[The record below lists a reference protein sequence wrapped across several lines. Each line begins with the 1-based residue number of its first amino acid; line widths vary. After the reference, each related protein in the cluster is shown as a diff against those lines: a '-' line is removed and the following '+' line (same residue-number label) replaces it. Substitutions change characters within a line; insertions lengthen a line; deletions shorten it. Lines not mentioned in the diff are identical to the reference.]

1 MSENDKDNKVF
12 DFINEQV
19 IEKKRRKIKKWL
31 LPLMMTV
38 FMAIIFGMIAAIT
51 FVFTEPR
58 LYKYLHKVEEIK
70 TPISFPTE
78 NPEDPLD
85 DITAV
90 PVKKE
95 EETNPKAEEKPTPV
109 PDTVIMEQSID
120 ADLEDFVSMYEELRI
135 VALQTNNSLINI
147 TSIINDKDWF
157 GNPVERIINT
167 TGVIISDKNDDL
179 LILVNLDRVK
189 DANSIK
195 VIFSDSE
202 AVDAVLQ
209 DYETEINLA
218 VIAVSIEDI
227 PSFFAKNIQVAT
239 LGESYTITVG
249 SPIIALG
256 SPNGYPG
263 SIDFG
268 IITSRGSWAS
278 ITDNKL
284 DLFNTDLKDNK
295 NGDGI
300 IVNLRG
306 EIIGLITRNL
316 KEDLNADLN
325 TVIGISKV
333 KSIIERMA
341 SKKPRIYFGVKTED
355 MTEAVKTE
363 KQITNGIYV
372 NEVQAN
378 SPAFAV
384 GMKNGDII
392 LQIDNQSI
400 MNTSNFYN
408 TITGYEPEQQITVKI
423 MRSTGSTEKEM
434 DLVVT
439 LTEKKQ

>member
-31 LPLMMTV
+31 LPLMLTV

-51 FVFTEPR
+51 FVITEPR
-58 LYKYLHKVEEIK
+58 LYKYIHKVEEIK

-85 DITAV
+85 DITVV
-90 PVKKE
+90 PIKKGEEVNPKE
-95 EETNPKAEEKPTPV
+95 EEPTPV
-109 PDTVIMEQSID
+109 PDTIIMEQSID
-120 ADLEDFVSMYEELRI
+120 ADLEDFISMYDELRT
-135 VALQTNNSLINI
+135 VAIQTNKSLINI

-179 LILVNLDRVK
+179 LILVSLDRVK

-195 VIFSDSE
+195 IIFSESE

-227 PSFFAKNIQVAT
+227 PSFFMDNIQVAT

-256 SPNGYPG
+256 SPNGHPG
-263 SIDFG
+263 SIEFG
-268 IITSRGSWAS
+268 IVTSRGSWVN
-278 ITDNKL
+278 ITDNRL

-295 NGDGI
+295 NSDGI
-300 IVNLRG
+300 IVNLKG
-306 EIIGLITRNL
+306 EIIGLMTRNL
-316 KEDLNADLN
+316 KEDINVELN

-363 KQITNGIYV
+363 KQIINGIYV

-378 SPAFAV
+378 SPAFAA

-408 TITGYEPEQQITVKI
+408 TITEYQPEEQITVKI
-423 MRSTGSTEKEM
+423 KRSTGSTEKEM
-434 DLVVT
+434 DLVIT
-439 LTEKKQ
+439 LTEKAQ